1 MPNYVD
7 SPNNP
12 AVLAQE
18 GTPVYLFG
26 SYNMHQANTKMWVT
40 NSALTSNVAT
50 ITVQIIEGE
59 IPLVGSL
66 ITVTQTQAGSGGMNV
81 NRATITAV
89 TINSLTG
96 AGTIT
101 YADTH
106 ANITSVADS
115 GTAIAEVQEIPETVA
130 NGNSIA
136 CIFQAPKGDS
146 QFTIPLAVTFPTIP
160 TAATVNLQM
169 ALHNVNSE
177 FTNVA
182 TTPQIV
188 VASGAITPGSGPVV
202 QVTLQRGYFYR
213 LAVSGVSG
221 TGTIVGKIG
230 G

>member
-1 MPNYVD
+1 VPNYVD
-7 SPNNP
+7 SPNNT
-12 AVLAQE
+12 ALLVQE

-26 SYNMHQANTKMWVT
+26 SYNMHQANTKMWVS

-89 TINSLTG
+89 SITATTG
-96 AGTIT
+96 QGTIS

-106 ANITSVADS
+106 ANITSVADT
-115 GTAIAEVQEIPETVA
+115 GTAVAEVQEVPETAA

-136 CIFQAPKGDS
+136 CQFQAPKGDS
-146 QFTIPLAVTFPTIP
+146 QFTIPLAVTFPTLP
-160 TAATVNLQM
+160 TAASVSLQA

-177 FTNVA
+177 FTNVGSA
-182 TTPQIV
+182 LVT
-188 VASGAITPGSGPVV
+188 VASSAYTAGPFA

-213 LAVSGVSG
+213 FAVSGVSG
-221 TGTIVGKIG
+221 SGTIVAKIG